1 MKYAVGKEK
10 GGRYF
15 ICREGREDIPLSSQ
29 RYAEKKKALKVCAS
43 LNGLDF
49 KQYMKMYRKDHKD
62 DQD

>member
-1 MKYAVGKEK
+1 MRYAVGKEK

-49 KQYMKMYRKDHKD
+49 KQYMKMYRKDQKD

>member
-1 MKYAVGKEK
+1 MRYAVGKEK

-43 LNGLDF
+43 LCGLDF

>member
-1 MKYAVGKEK
+1 MRYAVGKEK
-10 GGRYF
+10 GGRFF

-43 LNGLDF
+43 LCGLDF

>member
-1 MKYAVGKEK
+1 MRYAVVKEK

-29 RYAEKKKALKVCAS
+29 RYAEKKKALKMCAS